1 MEDKHK
7 ERCVIPTTPVQKMV
21 SYLLEIWADEWL
33 LIPAMHYRWNK
44 DNFPFIYEE
53 FGAVIAPWAP
63 SFIRAFLGKRV
74 GAKFKGFVP
83 LLGINENSI
92 PAIEDW
98 YENHVLKILNTLLSR
113 QDYVLGSKPSIADF
127 GLMGPLYA
135 HLYRDPAS
143 GKIMKLKAPS
153 VVAWIERMNE
163 PKDVEGEYANNDSI
177 DEALLPLIE
186 RLFAEFWP
194 TLVSTVDAMDALAE
208 KRKSEGLAKSIEI
221 PRILGKHE
229 FTMGGVVDKRGIGS
243 FHQWKLQRVL
253 DCYQAFDE
261 KDKGK
266 VDEFLKCVGGFDAL
280 QMSIKNPVKRVNN
293 KLVFA

>member
-1 MEDKHK
+1 M
-7 ERCVIPTTPVQKMV
+7 
-21 SYLLEIWADEWL
+21 
-33 LIPAMHYRWNK
+33 
-44 DNFPFIYEE
+44 
-53 FGAVIAPWAP
+53 G
-63 SFIRAFLGKRV
+63 RV
-74 GAKFKGFVP
+74 
-83 LLGINENSI
+83 
-92 PAIEDW
+92 
-98 YENHVLKILNTLLSR
+98 
-113 QDYVLGSKPSIADF
+113 
-127 GLMGPLYA
+127 
-135 HLYRDPAS
+135 
-143 GKIMKLKAPS
+143 MKLKAPS

-163 PKDVEGEYANNDSI
+163 PKEVEGEYANNDSI